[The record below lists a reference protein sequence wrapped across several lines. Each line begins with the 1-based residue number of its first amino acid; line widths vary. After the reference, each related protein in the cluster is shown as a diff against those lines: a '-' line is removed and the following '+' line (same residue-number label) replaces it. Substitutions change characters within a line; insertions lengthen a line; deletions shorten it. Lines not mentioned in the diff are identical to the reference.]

1 MVAPEPSALSPP
13 AADRSGRTG
22 PTPAP
27 ANVGDFEALFRR
39 YEAGIGR
46 FLAQMVSDRA
56 LAADLTQETFLSALG
71 ARDQLDSI
79 ENPEAW
85 LFRIARNCAL
95 QSFRKRSRAMNAI
108 KRLSHERR
116 DESADPVEAIAVR
129 DQLARTLKPDERS
142 VLILRYVH
150 GFSSQELAEI
160 VGRSPEAI
168 RKELSRSRR
177 KLIEAMDAPT
187 TARPEKE

>member
-1 MVAPEPSALSPP
+1 MDASELTASSAPAP
-13 AADRSGRTG
+13 DRLGGTGQPQTRTG
-22 PTPAP
+22 
-27 ANVGDFEALFRR
+27 VGEFEELFRR
-39 YEAGIGR
+39 YEPGIGR

-56 LAADLTQETFLSALG
+56 LAADLTQETFASALG
-71 ARDQLDSI
+71 ARNQLESI

-95 QSFRKRSRAMNAI
+95 QSFRKRSRAVNAI

-116 DESADPVEAIAVR
+116 DEVADPAEAIEVR
-129 DQLARTLKPDERS
+129 DQLMRTLKPDERS

-177 KLIEAMDAPT
+177 KLIESMDAPT
-187 TARPEKE
+187 SARAEKE

>member
-1 MVAPEPSALSPP
+1 MDAPELSAASDPASEHPGPTGQPP
-13 AADRSGRTG
+13 ARTDAG
-22 PTPAP
+22 E
-27 ANVGDFEALFRR
+27 FEELFRR
-39 YEAGIGR
+39 YEPGIGR
-46 FLAQMVSDRA
+46 FLAQMVSDRT
-56 LAADLTQETFLSALG
+56 LAADLTQETFASALG
-71 ARDQLDSI
+71 ARNQLESI

-95 QSFRKRSRAMNAI
+95 QSFRKRSRAVNAI

-116 DESADPVEAIAVR
+116 DEAADPADAIELR
-129 DQLARTLKPDERS
+129 DQLMRILKPDERS

-177 KLIEAMDAPT
+177 KLIESMDAPT
-187 TARPEKE
+187 TARAEKE